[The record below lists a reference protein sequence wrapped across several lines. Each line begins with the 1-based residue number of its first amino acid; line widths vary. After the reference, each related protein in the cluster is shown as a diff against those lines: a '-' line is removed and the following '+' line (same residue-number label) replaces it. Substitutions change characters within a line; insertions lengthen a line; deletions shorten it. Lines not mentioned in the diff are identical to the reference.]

1 MKDFNLSPAGMD
13 REALGYE
20 GPLPEKRTL
29 KISFVRDV
37 LGNFVLA
44 IPFWAIGFSL
54 TGGIEETMLA
64 LHQDSMTAEAAS
76 PYQTASVFCTA
87 QDTLTTACAQTDI
100 REIIAD

>member
-1 MKDFNLSPAGMD
+1 MKNIDLSPGGMD

-64 LHQDSMTAEAAS
+64 LHQDTMLAEAA
-76 PYQTASVFCTA
+76 PYQTVSVFCTA
-87 QDTLTTACAQTDI
+87 QDTLTTACAQSDI
-100 REIIAD
+100 REILAD